1 MQEILELPLN
11 RQEANNLPCY
21 DERQI
26 SWPLC
31 SRGNYVDLSNRVH
44 LPSCLCMTT
53 RYVAVEN
60 TDLSAYLDVTLDF
73 IFGIKAKKVQLGNQ
87 RSNPEKKDA
96 NFVLV

>member
-1 MQEILELPLN
+1 MQEIRELPLN
-11 RQEANNLPCY
+11 RQEANSLTCY

-53 RYVAVEN
+53 RHVAVEN
-60 TDLSAYLDVTLDF
+60 TGLSAYLDVTLDF
-73 IFGIKAKKVQLGNQ
+73 IFGIKAKKSTTWESKVKP
-87 RSNPEKKDA
+87 RK
-96 NFVLV
+96 

>member
-11 RQEANNLPCY
+11 RQEANSLPCY

-31 SRGNYVDLSNRVH
+31 SSGNYVNLSNRVY

-60 TDLSAYLDVTLDF
+60 TGLSAYLDVTLDF
-73 IFGIKAKKVQLGNQ
+73 IFGIKAEKVQLGNQ